1 MHPRNIVTFPGPV
14 TSTNSLPLGGGSSSP
29 TTNQAPLYRNRV
41 DGQTRTIY
49 VTSNVNIFEGDT
61 HTMNA
66 LRALANGPEFENEQE
81 DLTRQ
86 PIRRTHSSS
95 DTRTFITESAVDR
108 SEASRM
114 DRSLRH
120 SSPIVNLEIYQHGPQ
135 PHPATRQSIFFYN
148 KNDPYYGFTNF
159 SPDPVTYKG
168 KQYPTSEHLFQ
179 SFKVLAFFMYLHM

>member
-1 MHPRNIVTFPGPV
+1 MPPRRPRM
-14 TSTNSLPLGGGSSSP
+14 NSLPWGGSAFP
-29 TTNQAPLYRNRV
+29 TSQAPVYRKRV
-41 DGQTRTIY
+41 DGQTRTIN

-61 HTMNA
+61 HSMNA
-66 LRALANGPEFENEQE
+66 LQALANGPEFEREQE
-81 DLTRQ
+81 DLAKS
-86 PIRRTHSSS
+86 IRRTHSSS
-95 DTRTFITESAVDR
+95 DTRTFIAESAVDR
-108 SEASRM
+108 SEESRM

-120 SSPIVNLEIYQHGPQ
+120 SSAIVNLEIYQHGPQ

-148 KNDPYYGFTNF
+148 KNDPHYGFTNF